1 MTYRV
6 EFSRAAEREFDH
18 LPQQAR
24 ARLAPRIG
32 ALATNPRPSGV
43 VKLVGQTHDLYRIRI
58 GDYRVIYA
66 IKDDVLVVLVVSV
79 GHRSEIY
86 RTM

>member
-18 LPQQAR
+18 LPQQVR
-24 ARLAPRIG
+24 TRLASRIG
-32 ALATNPRPSGV
+32 ALAGNPRPSGV
-43 VKLVGQTHDLYRIRI
+43 VKLKGRTPDLYRIRA

-66 IKDDVLVVLVVSV
+66 IQDDVLLVLIVSV

-86 RTM
+86 RDV